1 MTAARLTRSGR
12 SRFLIGLGL
21 IVLMFGFVAIF
32 HSSQTQLDESRQQ
45 LLRSEQQQ
53 EALNARM
60 QAIIEHKFRLERSL
74 EAERKEHL
82 ETRRNYEQRAKE
94 QLEQNAKAKMTHNL
108 HYDSLNQRYKLLQ
121 KEHGDLVE
129 DCAKTKKSHLE
140 VVNSLETK
148 VKSLQSQ
155 LQQVRSL
162 NDKDQEE
169 LKTKFDTVAQEKD
182 RLEILIK
189 STSLSVENHKKKIA
203 KLTDTINEYKNNCDY
218 KPKTYINDPLSLG
231 DQTIP
236 SPILGNTNHHQQIT
250 PNHPL
255 DKPLVQKSFNEQQ
268 LVSPDLYKV
277 SIKLTNI
284 TQPSDS
290 YLSTKS
296 SLAMPADFGE
306 PPKDHHSIVDKY
318 KNAIINSVENFQM
331 IPKPLVSSEDKN
343 KQPLSENIHQ
353 VPTLNAIV
361 NSSTMAAVGAA
372 PVEAPAASPHGAEVS
387 SHDVNRHAL
396 SIVSQPKTST
406 TSKTKLSSIA
416 HEFKNLPH
424 KQLKPIPLGVAPIPE
439 NFEYLL
445 SNNHNNDD
453 QQKGSKLGNLA
464 GGDAG
469 NKQDNDNNRY
479 VNVVDELIDKNNNNI
494 IEDGEQDNGA
504 REMKDPDFNA
514 DKNDENLN
522 NGAEEDN
529 NFFDAKVAPNKRNE
543 DRGDGDDI
551 EMFGMGGHKQNHKG
565 RDDNLAPIANA
576 LLDGD
581 NLNNEVA
588 GDQGKEQFA
597 DGLHI
602 DEGNEEEEDEDDYS
616 NPAARQQEGP
626 AIRN

>member
-1 MTAARLTRSGR
+1 MTATRLTRSGR

-21 IVLMFGFVAIF
+21 IILMFGFVAIF

-45 LLRSEQQQ
+45 LIRCEQQQ

-82 ETRRNYEQRAKE
+82 ETRQSFEQRAKE
-94 QLEQNAKAKMTHNL
+94 QTEQNAKAKMTHNL

-129 DCAKTKKSHLE
+129 DCSKTKKSHLE
-140 VVNSLETK
+140 VVNSLDTK

-162 NDKDQEE
+162 NDKDLEE
-169 LKTKFDTVAQEKD
+169 LKTKYDTVVQEKD
-182 RLEILIK
+182 RLEILLQ
-189 STSLSVENHKKKIA
+189 STSLSAENHKKKIA
-203 KLTDTINEYKNNCDY
+203 KLTDTIKEYKNNCDY
-218 KPKTYINDPLSLG
+218 KPKTDIDSLS
-231 DQTIP
+231 DQTLP
-236 SPILGNTNHHQQIT
+236 SPKTGNHHQII

-255 DKPLVQKSFNEQQ
+255 DKPLVQKSFKEQQ

-277 SIKLTNI
+277 SIKLTNT
-284 TQPSDS
+284 TQPSAS
-290 YLSTKS
+290 YLSTQK
-296 SLAMPADFGE
+296 SLAQPADMGE
-306 PPKDHHSIVDKY
+306 ARKDHPIDKY

-331 IPKPLVSSEDKN
+331 IPKPLASSEDKS
-343 KQPLSENIHQ
+343 KLAAENVQQMPPINS
-353 VPTLNAIV
+353 TAK
-361 NSSTMAAVGAA
+361 SSTVAGSAVNG
-372 PVEAPAASPHGAEVS
+372 VEAGGT
-387 SHDVNRHAL
+387 HDGNRHAL
-396 SIVSQPKTST
+396 SVANQPSTST
-406 TSKTKLSSIA
+406 AIKAKRSSTA
-416 HEFKNLPH
+416 KELPNSPH
-424 KQLKPIPLGVAPIPE
+424 KPPKHIPLGVAPIPE

-445 SNNHNNDD
+445 SNNHNDE
-453 QQKGSKLGNLA
+453 QQQGGSKLANLQQ
-464 GGDAG
+464 GEND
-469 NKQDNDNNRY
+469 NKQDTDNNRY
-479 VNVVDELIDKNNNNI
+479 VNVVDELIGKNN
-494 IEDGEQDNGA
+494 EGGEQDTGA
-504 REMKDPDFNA
+504 HEVKDNDFNA
-514 DKNDENLN
+514 DKNDENVN

-529 NFFDAKVAPNKRNE
+529 NFFEAKIAQKDNE
-543 DRGDGDDI
+543 DHGDAGDDI
-551 EMFGMGGHKQNHKG
+551 EVFGMGGHKQNHKDQ
-565 RDDNLAPIANA
+565 DDDMAPVANA